1 MRILL
6 VGRSLEIGGAERQ
19 LALTA
24 NALAGRGHK
33 VSLALLYCRGPLLL
47 DLADSDVEIADLGK
61 RGRYSIHRVIWRF
74 ARLLRTFRPDVIYAH
89 LPVQNLLALFG
100 SLLLPGSV
108 VVWGLRGS
116 EMVESHY
123 DYLSRTVRSLEAF
136 ASKWADLTIV
146 NSRSGEQHA
155 IQRGFPRERLAI
167 IYNGIDLDRFKP
179 NMITRLKYRSL
190 WGIDPQTVVIG
201 HVGRI
206 DAMKD
211 HHSFFQALLL
221 LKAGPR
227 DFKAVCV
234 AAGPESAVKC
244 LRERA
249 EALGILDVVE
259 IVNQSENAAEIIAA
273 FDVFCSSSAFGEGFS
288 NVIAEAMA
296 CGIPCVATDVGEAR
310 DLIGDTGIV
319 VPPRSPDALAEA
331 LALMCNRIVSGD
343 AAPASDVRAR
353 IMPFTPMALAEK
365 LEMHFEASVL
375 PQQSRSG

>member
-24 NALAGRGHK
+24 NALARRGHE

-47 DLADSDVEIADLGK
+47 DLKDSAVEIADLAK
-61 RGRYSIHRVIWRF
+61 RGRYSILQVLWRF
-74 ARLLRTFRPDVIYAH
+74 ARLLWTFRPDVIYAH

-100 SLLLPGSV
+100 WLLLPGSV

-123 DYLSRTVRSLEAF
+123 DYLSRAARRLEAL

-146 NSRSGEQHA
+146 NSRSGERHA
-155 IQRGFPRERLAI
+155 IQRGFPRDRVAVV
-167 IYNGIDLDRFKP
+167 YNGVDVARFKP
-179 NMITRLKYRSL
+179 NIISRLKYRSL
-190 WGIDPQTVVIG
+190 WEIDPQTVVIG

-221 LKAGPR
+221 LKAGGR
-227 DFKAVCV
+227 NFKAVCV

-244 LRERA
+244 LREQA
-249 EALGILDVVE
+249 ESQGILDVVQ
-259 IVNQSENAAEIIAA
+259 IVNQSDKAAEIIAA

-296 CGIPCVATDVGEAR
+296 CGVPCVATDVGEAR

-319 VPPRSPDALAEA
+319 VPPRRPDALAEA
-331 LALMCNRIVSGD
+331 LALMCERIMSG
-343 AAPASDVRAR
+343 AVPPASDVRAR
-353 IMPFTPMALAEK
+353 IEPFSPMALAEK
-365 LEMHFEASVL
+365 LEMHFEASI
-375 PQQSRSG
+375 QQSRST